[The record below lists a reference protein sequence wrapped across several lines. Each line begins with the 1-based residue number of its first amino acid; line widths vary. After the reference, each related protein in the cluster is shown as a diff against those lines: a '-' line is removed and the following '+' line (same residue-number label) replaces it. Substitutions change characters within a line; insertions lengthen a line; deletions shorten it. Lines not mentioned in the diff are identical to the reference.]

1 MAMIRADDQ
10 PQLFDVV
17 PLDGPVDD
25 ARVQASGR
33 EAARPRDWRRALGWS
48 ATSAPVA
55 FLLVIGIVLGPQGI
69 SLLSQSVLS
78 SLHPV
83 IPVAVAALGVLVGLG
98 VADHRAGDRRVFAA
112 TCLDAGVSMVVVW
125 VGTALI
131 LLWAAP
137 EFGPFAS
144 WALLLVGSVCAAT
157 SLTLPRGDPLEPR
170 SIVAR
175 VSELGVLL
183 PVLVG
188 GFVLAWLQAG
198 SFIGTL
204 ALVVQA
210 TVVTL
215 TLAAATWLL
224 LTRTTSETEE
234 RVFAIAALLLV
245 GGVADALSLSAL
257 LGGLVAG
264 LFWRVAGQ
272 RPRETIRRDVLF
284 VQHPLLVVVL
294 LVAGARAELTLISL
308 ALGAGYLLLRVVGTL
323 GGGLA
328 AVRVLGE
335 RAPRDLWLHRLRPGA
350 FGVAFALNAVAIVG
364 TEASVLLTAVVVGT
378 IGSELVAFLLPP
390 RSVDE

>member
-1 MAMIRADDQ
+1 MTRTGDP
-10 PQLFDVV
+10 PQLYDVV
-17 PLDGPVDD
+17 PPLASADE
-25 ARVQASGR
+25 ARVEPSGL
-33 EAARPRDWRRALGWS
+33 EVVRPRDWRRALGWS

-55 FLLVIGIVLGPQGI
+55 FLLVTGIVLGPQGA
-69 SLLSQSVLS
+69 SLLSQSLLS
-78 SLHPV
+78 SLDAV
-83 IPVAVAALGVLVGLG
+83 IPVAVSALGVLVGLG
-98 VADHRAGDRRVFAA
+98 VADRRAGDRQVFAA
-112 TCLDAGVSMVVVW
+112 ASLDACVSMTIVW
-125 VGTALI
+125 VGIALI
-131 LLWAAP
+131 LLWVAP
-137 EFGPFAS
+137 AFSLSSS
-144 WALLLVGSVCAAT
+144 WAVLLVGSVCAAT

-170 SIVAR
+170 SIGAR
-175 VSELGVLL
+175 IIELGVLL
-183 PVLVG
+183 PIVVG
-188 GFVLAWLQAG
+188 GLVLAWLRV
-198 SFIGTL
+198 GTAVGTI
-204 ALVVQA
+204 ALLVQA

-264 LFWRVAGQ
+264 LFWRVVGR

-308 ALGAGYLLLRVVGTL
+308 ALGAAYLTLRVVGTL
-323 GGGLA
+323 GGGLV
-328 AVRVLGE
+328 AVRILAG

-364 TEASVLLTAVVVGT
+364 TGASVLLAAVVVGT
-378 IGSELVAFLLPP
+378 IGSEFIAFLLPP

>member
-1 MAMIRADDQ
+1 MTRAGD
-10 PQLFDVV
+10 PPRLFDGV
-17 PLDGPVDD
+17 PFEGPIDD
-25 ARVQASGR
+25 PRAQVSQPDTV
-33 EAARPRDWRRALGWS
+33 RPRDWRRALGWS

-55 FLLVIGIVLGPQGI
+55 FLLVTGIVLGPQGI
-69 SLLSQSVLS
+69 SLMPQSLLLSLV
-78 SLHPV
+78 PV

-98 VADHRAGDRRVFAA
+98 VADRRAVDRKVFAA
-112 TCLDAGVSMVVVW
+112 ACLDVGVSMVVVW
-125 VGTALI
+125 VGIALV
-131 LLWAAP
+131 LLWVVPAFTP
-137 EFGPFAS
+137 SSS
-144 WALLLVGSVCAAT
+144 WALLLAGSVCAAT

-175 VSELGVLL
+175 VTELGVLL
-183 PVLVG
+183 PVVVG
-188 GFVLAWLQAG
+188 GLVLAWLRAG
-198 SFIGTL
+198 SFIGSL

-234 RVFAIAALLLV
+234 RVFAVAALLLV

-264 LFWRVAGQ
+264 FFWRVAGN

-308 ALGAGYLLLRVVGTL
+308 TLGAGYLLLRVVGTL
-323 GGGLA
+323 VGGLL

-335 RAPRDLWLHRLRPGA
+335 KAPQDLWLHRLRPGA
-350 FGVAFALNAVAIVG
+350 FGVAYALNAVAIVG
-364 TEASVLLTAVVVGT
+364 AEASVLLTAVVVGT

>member
-1 MAMIRADDQ
+1 VTRADDS
-10 PQLFDVV
+10 PPLFEVA
-17 PLDGPVDD
+17 PLEGPVED
-25 ARVQASGR
+25 APVEASKVD
-33 EAARPRDWRRALGWS
+33 AVRPRDWRRALGWS

-55 FLLVIGIVLGPQGI
+55 FLLFIGIVLGPQGI
-69 SLLSQSVLS
+69 NLLSQSLS
-78 SLHPV
+78 SSLDTV
-83 IPVAVAALGVLVGLG
+83 VPVAVAALGVLVGLG
-98 VADHRAGDRRVFAA
+98 VGDRRAGDWKVLAA

-125 VGTALI
+125 VGIALM
-131 LLWAAP
+131 LLWVAP
-137 EFGPFAS
+137 AFAPSSS
-144 WALLLVGSVCAAT
+144 WALVLVGSVCAAT

-175 VSELGVLL
+175 VTELGVLL

-188 GFVLAWLQAG
+188 GLVLAWLRAG
-198 SFIGTL
+198 SFVGTL
-204 ALVVQA
+204 ALILQA

-224 LTRTTSETEE
+224 LTRTASETEE
-234 RVFAIAALLLV
+234 RVFAVAALLLV

-284 VQHPLLVVVL
+284 VQHPLIVIVL
-294 LVAGARAELTLISL
+294 LIAGARAELTLVSL
-308 ALGAGYLLLRVVGTL
+308 ALGAGYIFLRVAGTL
-323 GGGLA
+323 CGGFL
-328 AVRVLGE
+328 AVRILGR
-335 RAPRDLWLHRLRPGA
+335 RAPTDLWLHRLRPGV
-350 FGVAFALNAVAIVG
+350 FGVAFALNAVAVVG
-364 TEASVLLTAVVVGT
+364 TQASALLAAVVVGT

>member
-1 MAMIRADDQ
+1 
-10 PQLFDVV
+10 
-17 PLDGPVDD
+17 
-25 ARVQASGR
+25 
-33 EAARPRDWRRALGWS
+33 
-48 ATSAPVA
+48 
-55 FLLVIGIVLGPQGI
+55 
-69 SLLSQSVLS
+69 
-78 SLHPV
+78 
-83 IPVAVAALGVLVGLG
+83 
-98 VADHRAGDRRVFAA
+98 
-112 TCLDAGVSMVVVW
+112 
-125 VGTALI
+125 
-131 LLWAAP
+131 
-137 EFGPFAS
+137 
-144 WALLLVGSVCAAT
+144 
-157 SLTLPRGDPLEPR
+157 
-170 SIVAR
+170 
-175 VSELGVLL
+175 L

-188 GFVLAWLQAG
+188 GLVLAWLRAG

-204 ALVVQA
+204 ALVAQV

-224 LTRTTSETEE
+224 LTKTASETEE

-264 LFWRVAGQ
+264 LFWRVAGG

-308 ALGAGYLLLRVVGTL
+308 TLGAGYLLLRVVGTL
-323 GGGLA
+323 VGGLL

-335 RAPRDLWLHRLRPGA
+335 KAPQDLWLHRLRPGA
-350 FGVAFALNAVAIVG
+350 FGVAYALNVVAVVG
-364 TEASVLLTAVVVGT
+364 TEAFSVLLTAVVVGT

>member
-1 MAMIRADDQ
+1 
-10 PQLFDVV
+10 V
-17 PLDGPVDD
+17 PFESPIDD
-25 ARVQASGR
+25 ARAKESYPDTV
-33 EAARPRDWRRALGWS
+33 RPRDWRRALAWS
-48 ATSAPVA
+48 ATSAPVG
-55 FLLVIGIVLGPQGI
+55 FLLVTGIVLGPQGI
-69 SLLSQSVLS
+69 SLISQPLLS
-78 SLHPV
+78 SLVPV

-98 VADHRAGDRRVFAA
+98 VADRRAGDRKVFAA
-112 TCLDAGVSMVVVW
+112 TCLDVGVSMAVVW
-125 VGTALI
+125 VGIAAI
-131 LLWAAP
+131 LVWAAP
-137 EFGPFAS
+137 AFTPSSS
-144 WALLLVGSVCAAT
+144 WGLLLAGSVCAAT

-170 SIVAR
+170 SIVAS
-175 VSELGVLL
+175 VTELGVLL

-188 GFVLAWLQAG
+188 GLVLAWLRAG

-204 ALVVQA
+204 ALVAQVTA
-210 TVVTL
+210 VTL

-224 LTRTTSETEE
+224 LTKTASETEE

-264 LFWRVAGQ
+264 LFWRVAGR

-284 VQHPLLVVVL
+284 VQHPLLVMVL

-308 ALGAGYLLLRVVGTL
+308 TLGAGYLLLRVVGTL
-323 GGGLA
+323 VGGLL

-335 RAPRDLWLHRLRPGA
+335 KAPRDLWLHRLRPGA
-350 FGVAFALNAVAIVG
+350 FGVAYALNVVAVVG
-364 TEASVLLTAVVVGT
+364 TEPFSVLLTAVVVGT

>member
-1 MAMIRADDQ
+1 MTRAGDQ
-10 PQLFDVV
+10 PRLFDAV
-17 PLDGPVDD
+17 PFEGPIDD
-25 ARVQASGR
+25 ARAQVSPPDAV
-33 EAARPRDWRRALGWS
+33 RPRDWRRALGWS

-55 FLLVIGIVLGPQGI
+55 FLLVTGIVLGPQGI
-69 SLLSQSVLS
+69 SLMPQALLS
-78 SLHPV
+78 SLVPV

-98 VADHRAGDRRVFAA
+98 VADRRAIDRKVFAA

-125 VGTALI
+125 VGIASV
-131 LLWAAP
+131 LLWVAP
-137 EFGPFAS
+137 AFAPSSS
-144 WALLLVGSVCAAT
+144 WALLLAGSVCAAT

-175 VSELGVLL
+175 VTELGVLL

-188 GFVLAWLQAG
+188 GLVLAWLRAG
-198 SFIGTL
+198 SFTGTL

-264 LFWRVAGQ
+264 LFWRVAGR

-308 ALGAGYLLLRVVGTL
+308 TLGAGYLLLRVVGTL
-323 GGGLA
+323 VGGLL

-335 RAPRDLWLHRLRPGA
+335 KAPQDLWLHRLRPGA
-350 FGVAFALNAVAIVG
+350 FGVAYALNAVAIVG
-364 TEASVLLTAVVVGT
+364 AEASVLLTAVVVGT

>member
-1 MAMIRADDQ
+1 MTMTRASDPPGLLDG
-10 PQLFDVV
+10 V

-25 ARVQASGR
+25 ARGQVSGSDR
-33 EAARPRDWRRALGWS
+33 RWPRDWRHALGWS

-55 FLLVIGIVLGPQGI
+55 FLLGIGIVLGPQGM
-69 SLLSQSVLS
+69 SLMSRPLLS
-78 SLHPV
+78 SLDPV

-98 VADHRAGDRRVFAA
+98 VADRRPGDRRVFTAA
-112 TCLDAGVSMVVVW
+112 CLDAGVVMILVW
-125 VGTALI
+125 VGSTSI
-131 LLWAAP
+131 LLAVAP
-137 EFGPFAS
+137 AFGPSTS
-144 WALLLVGSVCAAT
+144 WALLLAGSVCAAT

-170 SIVAR
+170 STIAR
-175 VSELGVLL
+175 VTELGVLL

-188 GFVLAWLQAG
+188 GLVLAWLRAG
-198 SFIGTL
+198 SSIGAL
-204 ALVVQA
+204 ALVVQT

-215 TLAAATWLL
+215 TLASAAWLL

-234 RVFAIAALLLV
+234 RVFAVAALLLV

-264 LFWRVAGQ
+264 LFWRVAGR

-308 ALGAGYLLLRVVGTL
+308 ALGAGYLFLRVVGTL
-323 GGGLA
+323 VGGLL

-335 RAPRDLWLHRLRPGA
+335 KAPRDLWLHRLRPGV
-350 FGVAFALNAVAIVG
+350 FGVAYALNGVTIVG

-378 IGSELVAFLLPP
+378 IGSELIAFLLPS
-390 RSVDE
+390 RSADE

>member
-1 MAMIRADDQ
+1 MTRTGDS
-10 PQLFDVV
+10 PRLFDGV
-17 PLDGPVDD
+17 PFEGPIDD
-25 ARVQASGR
+25 ARAQVSQPDTV
-33 EAARPRDWRRALGWS
+33 RPRDWRRALGWS

-55 FLLVIGIVLGPQGI
+55 FLLITGIVLGPQGI
-69 SLLSQSVLS
+69 SLMPQSLLS
-78 SLHPV
+78 SLVPV

-98 VADHRAGDRRVFAA
+98 VADRRAGDRKVFAA
-112 TCLDAGVSMVVVW
+112 ACLDAGVSMVVVW
-125 VGTALI
+125 VGIALI
-131 LLWAAP
+131 LLWVAP
-137 EFGPFAS
+137 AFTPFSS
-144 WALLLVGSVCAAT
+144 WALLLAGSVCAAT

-175 VSELGVLL
+175 VTEVGVLL
-183 PVLVG
+183 PVVVG
-188 GFVLAWLQAG
+188 GLVLAWLRAG
-198 SFIGTL
+198 SFIETL

-257 LGGLVAG
+257 LGGLAAG
-264 LFWRVAGQ
+264 LFWRVAGN

-323 GGGLA
+323 VGGLL

-335 RAPRDLWLHRLRPGA
+335 KAPQDLWLHRLRPGA
-350 FGVAFALNAVAIVG
+350 FGVAYALNAVAIVG
-364 TEASVLLTAVVVGT
+364 AEASVLLTAVVVGT